1 MCVGW
6 CWVDTLTSN
15 AKRTLYPKNAAAER
29 KSESVDK
36 AFRECTD
43 IEKGAALGMRSVFVF
58 FLFTIILFSYTFFFI
73 RLKERYSIKCISRP
87 YTLRS

>member
-58 FLFTIILFSYTFFFI
+58 FFIHNNFIFLYIFFHPI
-73 RLKERYSIKCISRP
+73 ERKI
-87 YTLRS
+87 

>member
-43 IEKGAALGMRSVFVF
+43 IEKGAALYAERFC
-58 FLFTIILFSYTFFFI
+58 FFFI
-73 RLKERYSIKCISRP
+73 HNNFIFLYIFFHPIERKI
-87 YTLRS
+87 